1 MAEGRRTV
9 RELIQEGLRETERLL
24 SQKQY
29 NLAMIKSRQTL
40 EYMVKSLCRRNGIP
54 DGDLVDM
61 IDNLYRQDV
70 ISRDTLANYHKIRK
84 LGNEAVHN
92 NDNNAYNA
100 NNAYLLL
107 SQEAFNFRSL
117 SSSQQRQQ
125 RDRRSVSAAARG
137 TRKPRRSAP
146 SQAPAFTPFDLLKIL
161 IPILA
166 IILVVSLFRLFKP
179 DKPAETTAA
188 VETTAAEETTE
199 AALET
204 TAPEETEPQVITVYT
219 TNASLN
225 VRSAPSRDSE
235 RLATIPAGTTV
246 DYVSA
251 YNSEWAI
258 INYNG
263 GQAYVASQY
272 LTAAEMPAVQQ

>member
-1 MAEGRRTV
+1 MAERKTA
-9 RELIQEGLRETERLL
+9 RELIETGLSDTERLS

-29 NLAMIKSRQTL
+29 SLAMIKARQTL
-40 EYMVKSLCRRNGIP
+40 EYIARSLCRKSGLPESELI
-54 DGDLVDM
+54 DMVD
-61 IDNLYRQDV
+61 DLYRKG
-70 ISRDTLANYHKIRK
+70 IITRDSCTHYHKIRM
-84 LGNEAVHN
+84 LGEAALQN
-92 NDNNAYNA
+92 GDNNAYNA
-100 NNAYLLL
+100 SNAYQLL
-107 SQEAFNFRSL
+107 SQEVFAYRSVYSQRPKRGG
-117 SSSQQRQQ
+117 SSAKKRSGSSG
-125 RDRRSVSAAARG
+125 RRSSG
-137 TRKPRRSAP
+137 
-146 SQAPAFTPFDLLKIL
+146 PAFEPFDLLKIL

-166 IILVVSLFRLFKP
+166 IILAVSLFRLFKP
-179 DKPAETTAA
+179 DKPAETTVA